1 MSSNSRRRSRRL
13 EEKAKVELDKSCTM
27 MDFSSRPIAND
38 NITEKNTAAS
48 SRKNIRKRKRNISTS
63 EDQLQNSAVKQVVK
77 VKNSKQN
84 EKLKSRIDT
93 KKASRKRQYPKKL
106 VDRTDGIQDSS
117 SKNKLNKKIEK
128 RRSPQAMPSLSYDGN
143 SSSCSND
150 EWEDVDELDFCNNA
164 LPPTTDSIEVTIKQ
178 SKMKVKPVE
187 TVETRRARSIKLHVN
202 QKLRERQ
209 INCHKM
215 HLLCYIAHLRIWM
228 RILLREQYLA
238 SICLSMIP
246 KQLIS
251 AACPNFSIAIAEKFL
266 HWFKTAYQPAKKVYM
281 AKVDFSDA
289 QLYRLEELIAEQVY
303 ENDKDLAF
311 LLFLNLIALKQ
322 TARICLSCQPMPFKL
337 TIRQRPLE
345 AVESLVSYYGSRKLT
360 ANDYI
365 EWPEKLEETV
375 GKIVLFDFKNQDG
388 NDSAS
393 TDKLSPKRNY
403 WVEFWDKNS
412 RRWICLDPWT
422 GSANKPETI
431 ETDVTSPMHYV
442 LCIDNEYAMRDITA
456 RYASKYLTPAVRRLW
471 VNQDWWNDTLEL
483 YQSKNVM
490 YKQLE
495 DVTIQ
500 EYLFSKPKP
509 TTIAEYKNHPLYV
522 LEKDLSVYEA
532 MYPENQQPIGKIKDF
547 NIYLRSSVHR
557 LDGVINW
564 MKQLRSIKPNEKPYR
579 VVQKKSCSRAS
590 LEYGG
595 PKTVDLYG
603 RWQTIPYVTP
613 KIVDGRVPRNEF
625 GNLYIY
631 KSSMI
636 PDGCVHVQLN
646 GLVAI
651 ARKLGIDCVPAV
663 VGWNHYR
670 GGTHPILDGCVILK
684 EHEEELREAWSKQYE
699 KKKIAAKLKQTQ
711 RAIKNWRCLVK
722 GLITLKKVRARFA
735 SRDRRLLHVDEKLEN
750 DEKVNKNTAET
761 TNGAGTLAWPS
772 TEYSLPNINSKL

>member
-1 MSSNSRRRSRRL
+1 MSNNARRRSRRL
-13 EEKAKVELDKSCTM
+13 QEKAKMELDKSCTM
-27 MDFSSRPIAND
+27 MDFSNSPIAND
-38 NITEKNTAAS
+38 DITQRKIAAS
-48 SRKNIRKRKRNISTS
+48 SRKNTKKRKRNISTS
-63 EDQLQNSAVKQVVK
+63 EDQLQNSAVKQMVK
-77 VKNSKQN
+77 AENSEQN
-84 EKLKSRIDT
+84 EKLKSRIDA
-93 KKASRKRQYPKKL
+93 KNARRKRQYPREL
-106 VDRTDGIQDSS
+106 IDQTDGIQDEGIARTISLFQFLYVAHTNELLMFSDSS
-117 SKNKLNKKIEK
+117 STKKLNKKNEK
-128 RRSPQAMPSLSYDGN
+128 HRNPQAMSSLSYDGN
-143 SSSCSND
+143 SSSCSDD
-150 EWEDVDELDFCNNA
+150 EWEDVDELDFCNSA
-164 LPPTTDSIEVTIKQ
+164 LPPATASIEVTIKK

-187 TVETRRARSIKLHVN
+187 TVETRRARYIKQHVN

-228 RILLREQYLA
+228 RILLREQYLV
-238 SICLSMIP
+238 SICLSVIP
-246 KQLIS
+246 EQLIS
-251 AACPNFSIAIAEKFL
+251 AACPDFNIAVAEKFL
-266 HWFKTAYQPAKKVYM
+266 HWFKTTYQPAKKIYM
-281 AKVDFSDA
+281 AKDNFGDA
-289 QLYRLEELIAEQVY
+289 QRHRLEELIAEQVY

-337 TIRQRPLE
+337 TMRQRPLE
-345 AVESLVSYYGSRKLT
+345 AVESLVKYYGSRKLT

-393 TDKLSPKRNY
+393 IDKLNPKRNY

-412 RRWICLDPWT
+412 RHWICLDPWT
-422 GSANKPETI
+422 GSTNKPETV

-490 YKQLE
+490 YKKLE

-500 EYLFSKPKP
+500 DYLFSKPKP
-509 TTIAEYKNHPLYV
+509 TVISEYKNHPLYV

-532 MYPENQQPIGKIKDF
+532 IYPENQQPVGKIKDF

-557 LDGVINW
+557 LDGEINW

-590 LEYGG
+590 SEYGG

-613 KIVDGRVPRNEF
+613 KIVDVKILIFYCSYN
-625 GNLYIY
+625 
-631 KSSMI
+631 
-636 PDGCVHVQLN
+636 
-646 GLVAI
+646 
-651 ARKLGIDCVPAV
+651 RKEWI
-663 VGWNHYR
+663 
-670 GGTHPILDGCVILK
+670 
-684 EHEEELREAWSKQYE
+684 
-699 KKKIAAKLKQTQ
+699 
-711 RAIKNWRCLVK
+711 
-722 GLITLKKVRARFA
+722 
-735 SRDRRLLHVDEKLEN
+735 
-750 DEKVNKNTAET
+750 
-761 TNGAGTLAWPS
+761 
-772 TEYSLPNINSKL
+772 